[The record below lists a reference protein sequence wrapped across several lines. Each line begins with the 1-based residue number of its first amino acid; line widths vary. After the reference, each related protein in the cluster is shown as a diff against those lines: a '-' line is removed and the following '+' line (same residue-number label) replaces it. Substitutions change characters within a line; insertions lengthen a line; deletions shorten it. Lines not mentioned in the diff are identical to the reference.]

1 MDTEKFDLEAV
12 TLDDCIRKFML
23 EQKETVIKAGH
34 VKGFSYS
41 GKECKCGYKK

>member
-1 MDTEKFDLEAV
+1 MDSEKINLEAV

-34 VKGFSYS
+34 VKGFSDS
-41 GKECKCGYKK
+41 GKE